1 MARRI
6 RGELSAKGRAFAI
19 VAGEFNRPLTER
31 LVEAAIECLTR
42 HGASDDA
49 IDVVYVPGSFEVP
62 QMVARL
68 AARRYDAILALAVL
82 IRGETP
88 HFDLIARTV
97 TGELSRLGVER
108 GVPVAYGVV
117 TADTIEQAEVRCG
130 VKAPGKGWEA
140 ALAAIAMADVTAK
153 LGE

>member
-6 RGELSAKGRAFAI
+6 RGELSARGRSFAI

-31 LVEAAIECLTR
+31 LVDGAIECLTR
-42 HGASDDA
+42 HGADDDA
-49 IDVVYVPGSFEVP
+49 IEVVYVPGSFELP

-68 AARRYDAILALAVL
+68 AGGRHHAIIALSVL

-97 TGELSRLGVER
+97 TGDLSRLGVER
-108 GVPVAYGVV
+108 GVPVAFGVV

-130 VKAPGKGWEA
+130 VKTSGKGWEA
-140 ALAAIAMADVTAK
+140 AMAAIAMADVVEK
-153 LGE
+153 LEA